1 MITQAITAQGPVQIA
16 CGARDAKT
24 ARNGFILG
32 GLLIFPVGFLCALLG
47 IIGKV
52 QFPEISA
59 TLALPKVVM
68 ALDPLPLA
76 QRLRRCGQQTYL
88 PPAQFFWAQVRC
100 SAGYLQ
106 TLY

>member
-1 MITQAITAQGPVQIA
+1 MQIA

-68 ALDPLPLA
+68 ALDPIA
-76 QRLRRCGQQTYL
+76 SGHNACGAVGSGRIYRLHNSFGRRYAVQ
-88 PPAQFFWAQVRC
+88 P
-100 SAGYLQ
+100 GYLQ